1 MSGVESSGV
10 TLSLVDSSILSC
22 WEEMIKQ
29 GKECSLMLKHSK
41 GNVTV
46 KLQST
51 SKVSPLHQ
59 ASLSASA
66 EAKKGKKKSKKKR
79 LERLLAYHQR
89 LVEERGLPPSRLM
102 LQQAAEVL
110 TSQPSQSHGQTEKQF
125 KCDQCKFSS
134 ELQRGF
140 KVHMG
145 RIFSC
150 LKIFVMTNVKNF
162 WQYLLLRKSE
172 KSCQRCLHPPLSVT
186 ASLSVASSVC
196 VVVKDVKVKKH

>member
-10 TLSLVDSSILSC
+10 TLALVDSSILSC
-22 WEEMIKQ
+22 WEEMVKQ

-51 SKVSPLHQ
+51 SKVSPLPQ

-102 LQQAAEVL
+102 LQQAAAVS
-110 TSQPSQSHGQTEKQF
+110 TSEPSPGQTEKQF
-125 KCDQCKFSS
+125 KCDQCEFTS
-134 ELQRGF
+134 ESQRGF

-145 RIFSC
+145 RRHKDLQLPENLRDDEHEESLAVSP
-150 LKIFVMTNVKNF
+150 LKEVREELPEVTSPTSQV
-162 WQYLLLRKSE
+162 LR
-172 KSCQRCLHPPLSVT
+172 L
-186 ASLSVASSVC
+186 
-196 VVVKDVKVKKH
+196 